1 MSRLL
6 STLCLIMAVWLSAD
20 AQVNHQRTI
29 YCMGETVLDILF
41 RGASPIGANPGGSAL
56 NSAVSLGKAGMKVE
70 FVGEAGADSTGIHIA
85 QALKRNHV
93 GTDYFRLLNGMRTTT
108 SLAYLDEENDAHYV
122 FYMDMPKNDTLR
134 KIPNFQPDDILL
146 FGSFYAVNPKNQQR
160 IDTLVEHARKQGAI
174 IYYDINLR
182 SPHANML
189 PMLMPNIRKNLGRA
203 DVVRAS
209 NGDLKT
215 VFGSGNAD
223 SIYHA
228 VIAPLCRNFIVT
240 HGAHP
245 VKIYGNGGQR
255 YTFNVKPIT
264 TVSTIGAGDNYNAGF
279 VYGLVCQKITK
290 ETLRKSLSESQWARL
305 NDYAQQF
312 SQDCC
317 KHLDN
322 YISDEKAEQLRN
334 Y

>member
-1 MSRLL
+1 
-6 STLCLIMAVWLSAD
+6 
-20 AQVNHQRTI
+20 
-29 YCMGETVLDILF
+29 MGETVLDILF
-41 RGASPIGANPGGSAL
+41 RGSQPIGANAGGSAL
-56 NSAVSLGKAGMKVE
+56 NSAVSLGRAGAKVE
-70 FVGEAGADSTGIHIA
+70 FVGEAGADSTGVHIA
-85 QALKRNHV
+85 QALELNHV
-93 GTDYFRLLNGMRTTT
+93 GTGYFRLLKGMRTTT

-122 FYMDMPKNDTLR
+122 FYMDVPKND
-134 KIPNFQPDDILL
+134 IPRRIPDFHPNDILL
-146 FGSFYAVNPKNQQR
+146 FGSFYAVNPQNQQWV
-160 IDTLVEHARKQGAI
+160 DSLVEQARRQGVI

-189 PMLMPNIRKNLGRA
+189 PRLMPNIRKNLGRA

-245 VKIYGNGGQR
+245 VRVYGNGGRQ
-255 YTFNVKPIT
+255 YTFDVKPIT

-279 VYGLVCQKITK
+279 VYGLVRQKITREILGK
-290 ETLRKSLSESQWARL
+290 PLSESQWAQL

-317 KHLDN
+317 MHLDN
-322 YISDEKAEQLRN
+322 YISNEKAAQLRDHQ
-334 Y
+334 